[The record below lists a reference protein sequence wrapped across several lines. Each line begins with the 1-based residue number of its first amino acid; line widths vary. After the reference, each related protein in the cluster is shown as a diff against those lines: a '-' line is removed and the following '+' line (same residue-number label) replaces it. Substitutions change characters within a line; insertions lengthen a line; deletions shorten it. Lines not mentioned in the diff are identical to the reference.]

1 MQSNRVFVPKAHP
14 VLEDERAQRR
24 LGGQIFTSDKAKVVD
39 VLVDVFPQ
47 IQDFVTSK
55 LPQSSALQP
64 LSNGHAAEAS
74 VAGAASAV
82 VQAEEPP
89 AAPTSILA

>member
-1 MQSNRVFVPKAHP
+1 MPKTHP

-47 IQDFVTSK
+47 IQNFVSSK
-55 LPQSSALQP
+55 LPHPPASQT
-64 LSNGHAAEAS
+64 LSNGHAAGPAETPVVPTEEAPS
-74 VAGAASAV
+74 
-82 VQAEEPP
+82 
-89 AAPTSILA
+89 APTSVMA